1 MCVFVVSSSLVGSM
15 IALTYHTLDGYDRVL
30 MVTDGWNYALS
41 HSVVRR
47 RALEQVQVSKCDTA
61 IDGLVVKGG

>member
-1 MCVFVVSSSLVGSM
+1 M